1 MTHPDIMI
9 VDDDLLVREI
19 SSSLLADAGYR
30 VMTVEDSFE
39 AVALI
44 KKHRPRLVIVDIMM
58 PGVTGMDI
66 CKSVKSDP
74 ELKHVKVV
82 VCSAKCQESEKTR
95 AYRLGA
101 DYYLQKPYNVETYT
115 GTVKGVLDGKLAG
128 GHRR

>member
-30 VMTVEDSFE
+30 VVTVEDSFE

-44 KKHRPRLVIVDIMM
+44 RKNKPKLVIVDIMM

-66 CKSVKSDP
+66 CKSIKTDP
-74 ELKHVKVV
+74 ELRHIKVV
-82 VCSAKCQESEKTR
+82 VCSAKCQEAEKHR

-101 DYYLQKPYNVETYT
+101 DYYLQKPYNVESYT
-115 GTVKGVLDGKLAG
+115 RTVKGVLEGKLAG
-128 GHRR
+128 GHCH

>member
-44 KKHRPRLVIVDIMM
+44 RKNKPRLVIVDIMM

-66 CKSVKSDP
+66 CKSVKTDP
-74 ELKHVKVV
+74 ELKHIKVV
-82 VCSAKCQESEKTR
+82 VCSAKRQETEKLR

-101 DYYLQKPYNVETYT
+101 DHYLQKPYNVETYT
-115 GTVKGVLDGKLAG
+115 STVRDVLEGKLAG
-128 GHRR
+128 GHRH